1 MQGFLSLE
9 AADMMKLPADPDQS
23 VRLLM
28 DLIADGLDRVRV
40 AKGVVDT
47 TSPS

>member
-1 MQGFLSLE
+1 LSLE

-28 DLIADGLDRVRV
+28 DLIADGLDRVRT
-40 AKGVVDT
+40 AEGVVDAS
-47 TSPS
+47 SPS